1 MGAWC
6 RGVIVRFAD
15 RGARPWVP
23 GIVSLV
29 WLLLLLTSGAAP
41 APDTP
46 PAFEEDFDFL
56 WSEVGSSYA
65 YFDKKTTD
73 WDKVKT
79 LYRPR
84 FKEISTREE
93 FIGLL
98 ENVLEELYDPHAHLN
113 TNTAASPKLI
123 PSGTD
128 LWAEWSG
135 DKAIIT
141 QVRPGSLAERAG
153 LKAGLEVFG
162 MNGFG
167 IREAVDRHVPQSLRA
182 PDPNARD
189 CALRAVLAGWR
200 GESRRIIAQTGRTR
214 GEFVLEDPSRDP
226 ATPKDDRRLH
236 HHRLSPDEAAIGY
249 IRIHNSLGSLD
260 LLEDF
265 DAALKELEGTSGLIL
280 DLRDT
285 PSGGNTT
292 VARGIMGRFLE
303 REGFYQKH
311 SLPEEER
318 TSGVK
323 RSWMEVVSPRGELPY
338 KAPVVV
344 LVDHWTGSMGEGIA
358 IGLDGL
364 KRATVVGTKMAG
376 LLGATHQITL
386 PNSGIG
392 VNIPAEKLFH
402 VNGTPREDYVP
413 AVVVDLKKPE
423 NQNARDPILDAGLEV
438 MRSLQKKASK

>member
-1 MGAWC
+1 M
-6 RGVIVRFAD
+6 
-15 RGARPWVP
+15 
-23 GIVSLV
+23 LV
-29 WLLLLLTSGAAP
+29 LCSEPSEAESPSPETIRKN
-41 APDTP
+41 
-46 PAFEEDFDFL
+46 EQDFDTM
-56 WSEVGSSYA
+56 WSEIGSSYA
-65 YFDKKTTD
+65 YFDRKSTD

-84 FKEISTREE
+84 LKEISTREE

-98 ENVLEELYDPHAHLN
+98 EKVLEELYDPHAHLN

-128 LWAEWSG
+128 LWVEWNG

-141 QVRPGSLAERAG
+141 EVRSGSPAERAG

-162 MNGFG
+162 IDGAEV
-167 IREAVDRHVPQSLRA
+167 RDVVDRRIPQSLRR
-182 PDPNARD
+182 PDPAARD
-189 CALRAVLAGWR
+189 WALRAVLAGPR
-200 GESRRIIAQTGRTR
+200 GESRRIVAQTGRTR
-214 GEFVLEDPSRDP
+214 GEFVLEDPM
-226 ATPKDDRRLH
+226 AAAKDEGTLH
-236 HHRLSPDEAAIGY
+236 YHRLAPDEAAIGY
-249 IRIHNSLGSLD
+249 IRVHNSLGSMD
-260 LLEDF
+260 LLRDF
-265 DAALKELEGTSGLIL
+265 DAALKQLEGTAGLIL

-292 VARGIMGRFLE
+292 VARGLMGRFLE

-323 RSWMEVVSPRGELPY
+323 RSWMEVVSPRGDLPY

-358 IGLDGL
+358 IGMDGL
-364 KRATVVGTKMAG
+364 KRATIVGTKMAG

-392 VNIPAEKLFH
+392 VNVPAEKLFH

-423 NQNARDPILDAGLEV
+423 NQKARDPILDAGLEV